1 VPKKL
6 SNNQVTVI
14 KEPSSQIQESSQLQE
29 FVTGSQLQDITLVD
43 ELEIEAPQRIN
54 TFERRKGYQGHKGRV
69 NGKPSDVTRSSDS
82 NIP

>member
-1 VPKKL
+1 VPKKT

-43 ELEIEAPQRIN
+43 EIEAP
-54 TFERRKGYQGHKGRV
+54 
-69 NGKPSDVTRSSDS
+69 
-82 NIP
+82 